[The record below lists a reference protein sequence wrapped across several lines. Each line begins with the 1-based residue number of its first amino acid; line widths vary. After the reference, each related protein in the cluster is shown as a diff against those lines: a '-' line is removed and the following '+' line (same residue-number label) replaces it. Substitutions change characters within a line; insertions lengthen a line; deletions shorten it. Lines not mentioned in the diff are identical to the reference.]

1 MGVKRESKHE
11 LAEAMRARYWAAKRK
26 ERGRLLDEF
35 VEVTSYH
42 RKYALTLLRHGV
54 KARGPHQRRGGR
66 GVVYGPAVLV
76 ALEVAQEA
84 MGWICGKRLAPFLPE
99 LVPALEREGELC
111 LTPAVREL
119 LLRISASTI
128 DRRLRSARARA
139 KPRGLGTTKPGSLLK
154 KQVPIR
160 TFTPWDEQRPGFMEI
175 DLVAHCGGST
185 AGEYINTLD
194 MVDVAT
200 GWTECV
206 AVANKSQNAVF
217 AALKK
222 VREKLPFPLLGLDSD
237 NGSEFLND
245 QLVRYC
251 RDEEL
256 TFTRCRPYEKND
268 QAHVEQKNWSVV
280 RQLVG
285 YDRYE
290 GSAALAQMER
300 IYEEVVR
307 VYVNGYQ
314 PVMKLTGKERVG
326 AKVRKRYDE
335 PKTPYRRA
343 LEAGVMLPEAQAQF
357 ERQMRAH
364 GPMALRRRLDAEL
377 DRLWSLRAGSPAMT
391 RATA

>member
-11 LAEAMRARYWAAKRK
+11 LAEAMRARYWAGKRK
-26 ERGRLLDEF
+26 EKGRLLDEF
-35 VEVTSYH
+35 VEVTGYH
-42 RKYALTLLRHGV
+42 RKYASTLLRHGR
-54 KARGPHQRRGGR
+54 KSGSQRGRRGGR
-66 GVVYGPAVLV
+66 AVVYGPAVLV

-84 MGWICGKRLAPFLPE
+84 MGWICGKRLAPFLLE
-99 LVPALEREGELC
+99 LVPALEREGALC
-111 LTPAVREL
+111 LDPAVREV

-128 DRRLRSARARA
+128 DRRLRAARARA

-160 TFTPWDEQRPGFMEI
+160 TFTPWDEERPGFMEI
-175 DLVAHCGGST
+175 DLVGHCGTST
-185 AGEYINTLD
+185 AGEYINTLV
-194 MVDVAT
+194 MTDVAT

-217 AALKK
+217 AALKR
-222 VREKLPFPLLGLDSD
+222 VRDRLPFLLLGLDSD

-251 RDEEL
+251 QQEKL

-290 GSAALAQMER
+290 GTVALAQMDR

-326 AKVRKRYDE
+326 PKVRKRYDE

-343 LEAGVMLPEAQAQF
+343 LEAGVMLPEAQAKF
-357 ERQMRAH
+357 EVSMQAC
-364 GPMALRRRLDAEL
+364 GPMALRRRLDGEL
-377 DRLWSLRAGSPAMT
+377 DRLWSLRVGRPAT
-391 RATA
+391 ARATA

>member
-1 MGVKRESKHE
+1 MGVTRESKHE
-11 LAEAMRARYWAAKRK
+11 LAEAMRARYCAGGRK
-26 ERGRLLDEF
+26 EKGRLLDEL
-35 VEVTSYH
+35 VELTGYH
-42 RKYALTLLRHGV
+42 RKHALRVLRHGR
-54 KARGPHQRRGGR
+54 KGGGQGRRRGGR
-66 GVVYGPAVLV
+66 GVVYGPAVLA
-76 ALEVAQEA
+76 ALEVAQDA

-99 LVPALEREGELC
+99 LVPALEREGALC
-111 LTPAVREL
+111 LDPAVREVL
-119 LLRISASTI
+119 LTISASTI
-128 DRRLRSARARA
+128 DRRLRAARARA
-139 KPRGLGTTKPGSLLK
+139 KPRGLGTTRPGSLLK

-175 DLVAHCGGST
+175 DLVGHCGTST
-185 AGEYINTLD
+185 AGEYVNTLV
-194 MVDVAT
+194 MTDVAT

-206 AVANKSQNAVF
+206 AVAGKSQNAVF

-222 VREKLPFPLLGLDSD
+222 VRDRMPFPLLGLDSD

-251 RDEEL
+251 QDEKL
-256 TFTRCRPYEKND
+256 TFTRCRPYQKND

-280 RQLVG
+280 RQLIG

-290 GSAALAQMER
+290 GTAALAQMER

-326 AKVRKRYDE
+326 PKVRKRYDE

-343 LEAGVMLPEAQAQF
+343 LEAGVILPEAQAQF
-357 ERQMRAH
+357 EKQMQAQ
-364 GPMALRRRLDAEL
+364 GPMALRKRLEVEL
-377 DRLWSLRAGSPAMT
+377 DRLWSLRVGRLATS

>member
-1 MGVKRESKHE
+1 MGVKRESKHD
-11 LAEAMRARYWAAKRK
+11 LAEAMRARYWAGGRK
-26 ERGRLLDEF
+26 EKGRLLDEF
-35 VEVTSYH
+35 VELTGYH
-42 RKYALTLLRHGV
+42 RKHALRLLRHG
-54 KARGPHQRRGGR
+54 KKGGGQGRRRGGR
-66 GVVYGPAVLV
+66 AVVYGPAVLA

-99 LVPALEREGELC
+99 LVPALEREGALG
-111 LTPAVREL
+111 LDPGVRQA
-119 LLRISASTI
+119 LLRMSASTI
-128 DRRLRSARARA
+128 DRRLAGARARA
-139 KPRGLGTTKPGSLLK
+139 KPRGLGTTKPGSLLR
-154 KQVPIR
+154 KQVPVR

-175 DLVAHCGGST
+175 DLVAHCGSSS

-206 AVANKSQNAVF
+206 AVANKSQAAVF
-217 AALKK
+217 AALKRVK
-222 VREKLPFPLLGLDSD
+222 ERLPFPLLGLDSD

-251 RDEEL
+251 QQEKL
-256 TFTRCRPYEKND
+256 TFTRCRPYQKND

-280 RQLVG
+280 RQLIG

-290 GSAALAQMER
+290 GPVAQAQMER
-300 IYEEVVR
+300 VYELVR

-314 PVMKLTGKERVG
+314 PVMKLTGKERAG
-326 AKVRKRYDE
+326 PKVRKRYDV

-343 LEAGVMLPEAQAQF
+343 REAGVMLPEAQAQF
-357 ERQMRAH
+357 ESQVQKH
-364 GPMALRRRLDAEL
+364 GPLALRRRLDAEL
-377 DRLWSLRAGSPAMT
+377 DRLWSLRAGSPALA